1 MARRR
6 RSTFSPIPR
15 RQRVWTDTEIA
26 DDGFAEDALRS
37 EDLLAGYIAA
47 GGSSQ
52 GVTVVRTLIWYTY
65 LINEVHT
72 PKDLLTLGLIKGT
85 NRAADVAD
93 PDLDPYAD
101 WAFHQTHY
109 SGLVTGLVS
118 ADAPEGG
125 RIDAKSSRKV
135 TEVGETWW
143 LVYKGSAPTTTT
155 ATYDFRARV
164 RCLLLLP

>member
-6 RSTFSPIPR
+6 PRMAPVPR

-37 EDLLAGYIAA
+37 ENLLSSYITA
-47 GGSSQ
+47 GGSTQ

-65 LINEVHT
+65 VINETHT
-72 PKDLLTLGLIKGT
+72 HKDLLTLGLIKGT
-85 NRAADVAD
+85 AATADVAD
-93 PDLDPYAD
+93 PDLEPFAD
-101 WAFHQTHY
+101 WAFHHTHY
-109 SGLVTGLVS
+109 SGLEHGSVA

-125 RIDAKSSRKV
+125 FLDVKSSRKIS
-135 TEVGETWW
+135 EVGETWW
-143 LVYKGSAPTTTT
+143 LIYKGSAPATAT
-155 ATYDFRARV
+155 ATYDFKARV